1 MMETR
6 EEKNEEK
13 EILGL
18 HLPYLYSRGQRDIP
32 RRNSRERDERD
43 REAKLRI

>member
-32 RRNSRERDERD
+32 RRNSREREMKGL
-43 REAKLRI
+43 EEQN